1 MGFARAQ
8 EVQGTRARVKRRSA
22 DRAGWR
28 GIVAGRWSAAVHG
41 GVRPLRFVGRGL
53 WIALLLVAHGLWW
66 FLGWLALLVSFRGKA
81 ARQVWFGARLAALL
95 VGLGATFVKV
105 GQIMSTRP
113 DLFPPHIIGALTRL
127 QDDVGAFA
135 WRHVERAFVDDFGKR
150 PDELF
155 ARFDRT
161 PVASASVAQ
170 VHRAALPD
178 GTAVAVKVRRPGLP
192 SLVAFDLA
200 VMRAAARVI
209 ALVPSVR
216 LLAPVES
223 VDEFGRSIR
232 AQIDLSIEA
241 GNNARFARN
250 FASDPEVGFPTLH
263 PALCSP
269 QILTMGFVEGAKVL
283 DAPRAQGADPTR
295 LAKIGFRTLLQMVFA
310 DGFVHADLHPGN
322 ILVDADGRVILLDLG
337 LTAELDERARRAFAQ
352 SFASWATGDGKTM
365 AKLMAEFSPSAAVR
379 DYPAYEADVIAFVQ
393 RYLGKPLGEVQVSTV
408 ALDMMN
414 ILRTHRVRVNAT
426 YTMCNVAIAVTEG
439 IGKQLDPSLDLMQ
452 QALPFFATL
461 KSAGRL

>member
-1 MGFARAQ
+1 MRA
-8 EVQGTRARVKRRSA
+8 
-22 DRAGWR
+22 
-28 GIVAGRWSAAVHG
+28 
-41 GVRPLRFVGRGL
+41 LRFAGRGL
-53 WIALLLVAHGLWW
+53 WIALLLLGHGVLW
-66 FLGWLALLVSFRGKA
+66 FVGWLALLLSFRGKA
-81 ARQVWFGARLAALL
+81 ARQAWFGRRMASLL
-95 VGLGATFVKV
+95 IGLGATFVKV

-113 DLFPPHIIGALTRL
+113 DLFPPHVITALTRL

-135 WRHVERAFVDDFGKR
+135 WRHVARAFEQDFGQG
-150 PDELF
+150 PDALF
-155 ARFDRT
+155 ASFDRT

-170 VHRAALPD
+170 VHRARLHD
-178 GTAVAVKVRRPGLP
+178 GTAVAVKVRRPGLVD
-192 SLVAFDLA
+192 LVGFDLA
-200 VMRAAARVI
+200 AMRLVARVI
-209 ALVPSVR
+209 ALVPSAR

-232 AQIDLSIEA
+232 AQIDLTIEA
-241 GNNARFARN
+241 RNNARFAHN
-250 FASDPEVGFPTLH
+250 FASDPDVAFPALH
-263 PALCSP
+263 PALCSA
-269 QILTMGFVEGAKVL
+269 QILTMDFIEGTKVL
-283 DAPRAQGADPTR
+283 DAPRVDGADATR

-322 ILVDADGRVILLDLG
+322 ILVDRDGRVVLFDLG
-337 LTAELDERARRAFAQ
+337 LTAELDERSRRAFAT
-352 SFASWATGDGKTM
+352 SFASWAIGDGKTM
-365 AKLMAEFSPSAAVR
+365 AKLMAEFSPSAKVR
-379 DYPAYEADVIAFVQ
+379 DYPAYEADVIAFVR

-414 ILRTHRVRVNAT
+414 ILRTHRVRVNPV